1 MYRQVKDV
9 SEAPGQYW
17 GEPNPIT
24 CMLKSKSLDHFY
36 TIKGQQ
42 YVVVYC
48 CFLESAFAACL
59 SADAIQGKNAG
70 DAIS

>member
-1 MYRQVKDV
+1 
-9 SEAPGQYW
+9 
-17 GEPNPIT
+17 
-24 CMLKSKSLDHFY
+24 MLKSKSLDHFY

-42 YVVVYC
+42 YVIVYC